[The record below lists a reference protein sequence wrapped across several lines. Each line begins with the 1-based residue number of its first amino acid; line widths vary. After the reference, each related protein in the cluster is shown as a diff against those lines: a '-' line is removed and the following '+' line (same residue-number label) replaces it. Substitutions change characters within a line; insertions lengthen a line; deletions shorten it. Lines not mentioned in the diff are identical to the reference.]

1 MVHLFRWKK
10 SYVKTQSN
18 RLKLQDVMMTFPA
31 LQFKAGWSKE
41 QRMCQK
47 KVKEVLEKMA
57 VISLPIIM
65 LPFKW
70 IKPAV

>member
-1 MVHLFRWKK
+1 MFVIFFRMINENKQNDHF
-10 SYVKTQSN
+10 YQ
-18 RLKLQDVMMTFPA
+18 Q
-31 LQFKAGWSKE
+31 QFKAGWSKE
-41 QRMCQK
+41 ERMCQK
-47 KVKEVLEKMA
+47 QMKEVPEKMA